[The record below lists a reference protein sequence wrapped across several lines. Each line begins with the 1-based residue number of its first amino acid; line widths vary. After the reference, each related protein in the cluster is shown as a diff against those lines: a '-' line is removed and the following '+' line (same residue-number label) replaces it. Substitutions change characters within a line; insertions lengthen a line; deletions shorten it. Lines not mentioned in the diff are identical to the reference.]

1 MAKRE
6 YPLER
11 TRNIGIMAHIDA
23 GKTTTTERILY
34 YTGKIHKI
42 GETHDGASQMDFME
56 QEKERGITIQSA
68 ATTAVWHGFF
78 DQFEKTPYRVNI
90 IDTPGHVDFTIEV
103 ERALRVLDGAVAVLD
118 GAAGVEPQ
126 TETVWRQ
133 ATTYD
138 VPRIVFVNKMDK
150 MGADFQMSVDSIHER
165 LQVNAE
171 AIQWPIGAE
180 DDFEAVIDLIT
191 QEAYYPVDELGEKWE
206 PRDIPAELKDL
217 AEEKRNTLIEAVA
230 DVDDDLMEKYLEGE
244 DISIEEL
251 KAAVRRATLA
261 LQFYPVL
268 AGSAYKD
275 KGVQMMLDAVVDYL
289 PGPLDVKPYIANDPK
304 TGEEVDLIAD
314 DDKSF
319 AALAFKIMTDPFV
332 GRLTFMRVYTGT
344 LKSGSY
350 VQNTSSDTRE
360 RVGRLLQ
367 MHATSRTEIEE
378 VFSGDI
384 AAAIGLKNTTT
395 GDSLTAVDHQLV
407 LESMEFPEPVIEL
420 AIEPKTKADQ
430 DKLSNAIQKLAE
442 EDPSFRATTNPETG
456 DTLIAGMGELQL
468 DIMVD
473 RMRREFNVEATVGA
487 PQVAYREA
495 FTKTVQAR
503 GFFKRQSGGKGQYGD
518 VYIEFSPNE
527 EGAGFEFDDAIV
539 GGVVPREYI
548 PSVEAGL
555 KDALNAGP
563 LAGFPLVDLKAKL
576 YDGSYHDVDS
586 SEAAFKI
593 AASLALREAAKTAG
607 AVILEPIM
615 AVDIVAPEDNLGDVM
630 GHVSARRGMI
640 EGQESRGPVLAVKA
654 KVPLSEMFGYA
665 TTLRSATQG
674 RGTFQMVFDHYEA
687 VPKNI
692 QEEIIKNSGKE
703 D

>member
-150 MGADFQMSVDSIHER
+150 MGADFQMSVDSMHER

-206 PRDIPAELKDL
+206 PRDIPADLKDL

-244 DISIEEL
+244 DISVEEL
-251 KAAVRRATLA
+251 KAAIRRATLA
-261 LQFYPVL
+261 LQFYPIL

-289 PGPLDVKPYIANDPK
+289 PGPLDVKPYIAKDPK
-304 TGEEVDLIAD
+304 TDEEVDLIAD
-314 DDKSF
+314 DSKPF

-344 LKSGSY
+344 LQSGSY

-395 GDSLTAVDHQLV
+395 GDSLTAVDHQLI

-456 DTLIAGMGELQL
+456 QTLIAGMGELQL

-503 GFFKRQSGGKGQYGD
+503 GYFKRQSGGKGQYGD
-518 VYIEFSPNE
+518 VWIEFSPNE
-527 EGAGFEFDDAIV
+527 EGAGFEFEDAIV

-555 KDALNAGP
+555 KEALNAGP

-692 QEEIIKNSGKE
+692 QEEIIKTHGQEN
-703 D
+703 

>member
-78 DQFEKTPYRVNI
+78 DQFAKTPYRVNI

-191 QEAYYPVDELGEKWE
+191 QEAYYPEDDLGEKWA
-206 PRDIPAELKDL
+206 PREIPAELKEL

-251 KAAVRRATLA
+251 KAAIRRATLA

-304 TGEEVDLIAD
+304 TDEEIDLIAD
-314 DDKSF
+314 DSKPF

-395 GDSLTAVDHQLV
+395 GDSLTDVGHQLI

-442 EDPSFRATTNPETG
+442 EDPSFRATTNQETG
-456 DTLIAGMGELQL
+456 QTLIAGMGELQL

-518 VYIEFSPNE
+518 VYIEFAPNE
-527 EGAGFEFDDAIV
+527 EGAGFEFEDAIV

-593 AASLALREAAKTAG
+593 AASLALKEAAKTAG

-692 QEEIIKNSGKE
+692 QEEIIKTHGQE